1 MKHRW
6 LAYVIVAL
14 LAIGAGVAIAGL
26 PDNSSTEDTITVS
39 TATAPPETT
48 EPTQTTEP
56 TATTESTQTTE
67 VTETTEPADTTTTST
82 TSTVPET
89 TVPLVDRADLSVVT
103 ANGSGRQGTA
113 AAAAARLEALGYV
126 DVLPRNG
133 TDVVDVTIVYYAD
146 GFEEAAVRLAED
158 LGLVEGSIA
167 PLAEA
172 PEVLDLPEGTELVAY
187 IGLDLA

>member
-1 MKHRW
+1 MKHQW

-26 PDNSSTEDTITVS
+26 PDNSSADATIIVATTTV
-39 TATAPPETT
+39 PPETT
-48 EPTQTTEP
+48 VPDTTEPTETTEPPQTTEP
-56 TATTESTQTTE
+56 
-67 VTETTEPADTTTTST
+67 TETTEPADTTTTST

-126 DVLPRNG
+126 DVSPRNG

-146 GFEEAAVRLAED
+146 GFEEAAVRLAAD
-158 LGLVEGSIA
+158 LGLVEGSVA
-167 PLAEA
+167 PLADA